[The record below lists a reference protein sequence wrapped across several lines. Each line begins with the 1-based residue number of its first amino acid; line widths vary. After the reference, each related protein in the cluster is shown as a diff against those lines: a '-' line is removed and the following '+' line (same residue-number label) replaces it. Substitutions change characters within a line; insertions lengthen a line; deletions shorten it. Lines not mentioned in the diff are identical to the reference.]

1 MIVKTNYVDWNGTE
15 HEDLILTKS
24 DSGRKIRQV
33 ETGRV
38 FDEAVDPKYNKK
50 EYIEIEDE

>member
-38 FDEAVDPKYNKK
+38 FDEAVDPKDNQK
-50 EYIEIEDE
+50 EYIEIEDD

>member
-15 HEDLILTKS
+15 HTDLILTKS

-38 FDEAVDPKYNKK
+38 FDEAVDLKDNQK